1 MTFEQVW
8 VLFLAAPPALWMISN
23 SYRRF
28 GVSPFVINIFGTLMV
43 LAFCLPGF
51 VIRVSSPAAGVLTR
65 ALVSLSETDLR
76 HRRRS

>member
-8 VLFLAAPPALWMISN
+8 LLFLVVPPALWMICN

-28 GVSPFVINIFGTLMV
+28 GASPFVINIFGTLMV
-43 LAFCLPGF
+43 LAFCLTGF
-51 VIRVSSPAAGVLTR
+51 LFRASSPAAGVLTR
-65 ALVSLSETDLR
+65 AFVSLSETDLR